1 MLSKPYIS
9 YIKTDKLNTAT
20 TATATATD
28 TIMWQLSLVVKA
40 LNTSTKL
47 PYVEPG

>member
-20 TATATATD
+20 TATATD